1 MTVID
6 TIKDKLHP
14 HHDKHATAA
23 TAATAAEPA
32 ATETSK
38 NAPDA
43 SNASNASN
51 APTVK
56 FSDTPVFDANKITVI
71 FVLGGPGAG
80 TSLFAVRRGKQEEKK
95 EGGEKAENEV
105 FYRQGYTM

>member
-6 TIKDKLHP
+6 TIKHKLHP
-14 HHDKHATAA
+14 HHDKHAAA
-23 TAATAAEPA
+23 APDAADAEPA
-32 ATETSK
+32 
-38 NAPDA
+38 
-43 SNASNASN
+43 ASN

-80 TSLFAVRRGKQEEKK
+80 TSLFAVCCETKK
-95 EGGEKAENEV
+95 VELRMRV
-105 FYRQGYTM
+105 YRQGYTM

>member
-38 NAPDA
+38 SAPDA
-43 SNASNASN
+43 PDASN

>member
-43 SNASNASN
+43 PDASN

-80 TSLFAVRRGKQEEKK
+80 TSLFAVRRGKQEEK
-95 EGGEKAENEV
+95 ENG
-105 FYRQGYTM
+105 RS

>member
-14 HHDKHATAA
+14 HDDKHA

-43 SNASNASN
+43 PDAPDAPNASD

>member
-6 TIKDKLHP
+6 TIKDKLHH
-14 HHDKHATAA
+14 HHDKHAA
-23 TAATAAEPA
+23 AATAAEPA

-43 SNASNASN
+43 SDASNASN

-80 TSLFAVRRGKQEEKK
+80 TSLFAVRLGK
-95 EGGEKAENEV
+95 
-105 FYRQGYTM
+105 

>member
-1 MTVID
+1 MTVTD

-38 NAPDA
+38 SAPDA
-43 SNASNASN
+43 PDASN

-80 TSLFAVRRGKQEEKK
+80 TSLFAVRGGKQEEK
-95 EGGEKAENEV
+95 ENG
-105 FYRQGYTM
+105 RS

>member
-14 HHDKHATAA
+14 HHDKHATAT

-38 NAPDA
+38 SAPDA
-43 SNASNASN
+43 PDASN